1 MKIKA
6 MLAAMLA
13 VFPFVPVAAGASPAA
28 TPAPVAVQA
37 DACSA
42 LKSLASTELAIS
54 SAEHL
59 SAGPLALPNMFG
71 PPTQIDLPAACVVKG
86 VIAPRTAHDGR
97 TFGVGFE
104 MRLPDAWNGRFL
116 FQGGGGLDGAVNPA
130 LGLSSS
136 GPPAL
141 ARGFAVVSM
150 DGGHEGRDA
159 SFASDQQAKLDFAY
173 QAVGKTTTTA
183 KAIIR
188 AYYRKAPDHAYFV
201 GCSNGGREALMA
213 VQRYPL
219 EFDGIVAGAP
229 GYRLTRA
236 AIQEAF
242 AVRELAKIAPKR
254 ADGQPDLA
262 RAITDED
269 LKLVSDG
276 VLKTCD
282 AQDGLAD
289 GLVSDP
295 KSCRF
300 SARSLVCK
308 PGQAQACLTAQK
320 ADVLDAIFGGAK
332 DSAGRA
338 IYSRFYWDS
347 GVSQTG
353 WRMWMMGIADRI
365 PALNLTLGADSLA
378 NYFMSP
384 AQPGRNP
391 YEIDLDHA
399 VEQTA
404 QTAAINDAVS
414 TGINSFTGH
423 GGKLI
428 LYHGVADPVFSAAD
442 TVNWFEAVRHD
453 EPSSAE
459 AVRLFLV
466 PGMNHCSGGATT
478 DSFDMLGAIQAWVED
493 ARAPDSIIA
502 SGKASLPGVT
512 RPLCAFPT
520 YAKYQGGD
528 VKSAAS
534 FRCTSGEAGSASMI
548 K

>member
-1 MKIKA
+1 MKFKA
-6 MLAAMLA
+6 LLAAMLA
-13 VFPFVPVAAGASPAA
+13 VSALATAGAGAGPAA
-28 TPAPVAVQA
+28 AAAPVAVQP
-37 DACSA
+37 DACSS
-42 LKSLASTELAIS
+42 LRSLASAELVIR
-54 SAEHL
+54 SAEHVA
-59 SAGPLALPNMFG
+59 AGPISLSNMFG
-71 PPTQIDLPAACVVKG
+71 PATQLDLPAACVVTG
-86 VIAPRTAHDGR
+86 VIAPRTARDGR
-97 TFGVGFE
+97 AFGVGFE
-104 MRLPDAWNGRFL
+104 VRLPDAWNGRFL

-136 GPPAL
+136 GPSAL
-141 ARGFAVVSM
+141 ARGFAVASM

-173 QAVGKTTTTA
+173 QAVGKTTMTA

-188 AYYRKAPDHAYFV
+188 AYFRKSPDHAYFV

-213 VQRYPL
+213 AQRYPL
-219 EFDGIVAGAP
+219 AFDGIVAGAP

-242 AVRELAKIAPKR
+242 AVRELAKISPKR

-262 RAITDED
+262 RAISDED
-269 LKLVSDG
+269 LKLVSGG
-276 VLKTCD
+276 VLKACD
-282 AQDGLAD
+282 RQDGLAD

-308 PGQAQACLTAQK
+308 PGQSQGCLTAQK
-320 ADVLDAIFGGAK
+320 AEVLDAIFAGAK
-332 DSAGRA
+332 DGAGRA
-338 IYSRFYWDS
+338 IYSRFYWDG
-347 GVSQTG
+347 GVSQAG
-353 WRMWMMGIADRI
+353 WRLWMLGIADRI
-365 PALNLTLGADSLA
+365 PALNVSLGADSLA

-391 YEIDLDHA
+391 YEIDLDRA

-404 QTAAINDAVS
+404 QTAAINDATS
-414 TGINSFTGH
+414 TQINSFTGH

-442 TVNWFEAVRHD
+442 TVNWFEAVRRD
-453 EPSSAE
+453 DPASAD
-459 AVRLFLV
+459 ATRLFLV

-493 ARAPDSIIA
+493 AKAPDSIIA
-502 SGKASLPGVT
+502 SGNASLPGVS
-512 RPLCAFPT
+512 RPLCAYPA

-528 VKSAAS
+528 VNSAAS
-534 FRCTSGEAGSASMI
+534 FRCTTGEAEGEAVV